1 MPSARSHLIGIA
13 GASGAG
19 KTTLALALADLLG
32 DAAVLSM
39 DAYYRDLAHLDGA
52 ARARWNFDTPRAFDW
67 DPFVADLSALRR
79 RETVQ
84 RPVYDFTTHTRGAE
98 VVPVEPRPYV
108 IVEGLLVL
116 HRPAVRRLLDTTVF
130 LEVDDRTAI
139 DRRLARDRRDRGRD
153 PAAVRAQYARD
164 VRPMFEH
171 YVRPTARWAEL
182 TLSGDSPVQANVDRV
197 AALLRRRQLS

>member
-1 MPSARSHLIGIA
+1 MPSTASHLIGIA
-13 GASGAG
+13 GGSGSG
-19 KTTLALALADLLG
+19 KTTLALALADALV
-32 DAAVLSM
+32 DAVVVSM
-39 DAYYRDLAHLDGA
+39 DAYYRDLAHLDRA
-52 ARARWNFDTPRAFDW
+52 ARARWNFDAPGAFDW
-67 DPFVADLSALRR
+67 NPFVADLRALRR

-84 RPVYDFTTHTRGAE
+84 RPIYDFTTHTRRPD
-98 VVPVEPRPYV
+98 VVPVEPRLYL

-139 DRRLARDRRDRGRD
+139 DRRLARDGRDRGRD
-153 PAAVRAQYARD
+153 PVAVRAQYARD

-182 TLSGDSPVQANVDRV
+182 TLSGDSPVQANVERV
-197 AALLRRRQLS
+197 ATLLMSR